1 MFEFCN
7 IIHFFHAGNRKAN
20 ERHLLREL
28 FYIDVP
34 FTCGSSLECVGAY
47 TATKG
52 RWDIK
57 CSGGKQEITCNDN
70 ENKTKYDRHNDP
82 ESSWTQVKCI
92 GSTKLVMYL
101 NESQMNR

>member
-1 MFEFCN
+1 MKYKLFLSD
-7 IIHFFHAGNRKAN
+7 AGNRKVS

-34 FTCGSSLECVGAY
+34 FTCGNSLECVGLY

-70 ENKTKYDRHNDP
+70 ENKTEYDRHNDS